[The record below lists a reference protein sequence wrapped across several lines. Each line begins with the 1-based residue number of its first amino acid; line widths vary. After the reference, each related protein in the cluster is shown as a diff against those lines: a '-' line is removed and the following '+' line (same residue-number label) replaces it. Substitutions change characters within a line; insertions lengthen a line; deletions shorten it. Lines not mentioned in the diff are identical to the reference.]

1 MCFSYFYHSIVIN
14 QFNVWIV
21 IKIELNTLLFIYLL
35 TWQIQL
41 CMTFFLFL
49 YSVQIS
55 LQCVDPLMIIVMLSF
70 IKRLCKSVRYTLSS
84 SSTLSPRITV
94 FTPRGMIGILSTLLH
109 IKTFHLKT
117 HLLAWIILIWSNNIN
132 NKRRFLINILLI
144 SVCWSRCDLLAF
156 FFVLFLFT
164 FSLAVGIYVI
174 SESSQFRALFCCTH
188 FFPTTNRYDIT

>member
-156 FFVLFLFT
+156 F
-164 FSLAVGIYVI
+164 
-174 SESSQFRALFCCTH
+174 LFCFCLHSALLWGFTLSAKVRSFAPFSAART
-188 FFPTTNRYDIT
+188 FFPRLIVTI

>member
-1 MCFSYFYHSIVIN
+1 MCFSYFCFSYFYHSIVIN

-117 HLLAWIILIWSNNIN
+117 HLLA
-132 NKRRFLINILLI
+132 
-144 SVCWSRCDLLAF
+144 
-156 FFVLFLFT
+156 
-164 FSLAVGIYVI
+164 
-174 SESSQFRALFCCTH
+174 
-188 FFPTTNRYDIT
+188 